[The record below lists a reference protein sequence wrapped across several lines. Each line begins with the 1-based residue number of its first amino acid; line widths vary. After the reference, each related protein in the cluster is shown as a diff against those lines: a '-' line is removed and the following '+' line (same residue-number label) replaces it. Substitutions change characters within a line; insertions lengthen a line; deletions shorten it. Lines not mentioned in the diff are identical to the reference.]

1 MKKSNLT
8 ARLQQQYNKL
18 QTRINKAIKSGK
30 FYQYTAYKQQQLQ
43 ARLQRYALQLRQLAK
58 GVAVCAALGVALP
71 ASAQIAPFNNLVER
85 TGLSNPFDTIDN
97 YGLLLPEFVDLDGDN
112 DLDLVYYDA
121 IYPSGVYTRSAHLFE
136 NISNTT
142 TPEYVKLTGANNPLD
157 GINNKS
163 DFSFVD
169 IDNDGDFD
177 LFASNY
183 CYKDTSAQMFYYEN
197 IGSAT
202 NANYV
207 LQSTSPL
214 DSIAIHLSTLPLTT
228 SLLSP
233 LVSFVDIDADG
244 DYDVFCGIYEYAF
257 GPNFLGSNSVWYY
270 ENQGTV
276 TSPIFRRQTTDYFS
290 SEFLSST
297 NSTNFSMWNGIQF
310 KDFDSD
316 GDYDALITGKTDSTG
331 SSSIN
336 FIFENTGNP
345 NSPSFV
351 YSTTTP
357 WDLVLTTNYSPIKID
372 DIDGDSDLDL
382 INPQGGGFSMQYFE
396 NLEFTNLIQ
405 LKGVEELEV
414 FPNPSL
420 GLIHFKEA
428 VHGRLS
434 VYDRIGNLMKVIELQ
449 AKQSVD
455 LGTLPNGLYMLV
467 LDDNEEQMIGK
478 FSVYK

>member
-1 MKKSNLT
+1 
-8 ARLQQQYNKL
+8 
-18 QTRINKAIKSGK
+18 
-30 FYQYTAYKQQQLQ
+30 
-43 ARLQRYALQLRQLAK
+43 
-58 GVAVCAALGVALP
+58 
-71 ASAQIAPFNNLVER
+71 
-85 TGLSNPFDTIDN
+85 
-97 YGLLLPEFVDLDGDN
+97 
-112 DLDLVYYDA
+112 
-121 IYPSGVYTRSAHLFE
+121 
-136 NISNTT
+136 
-142 TPEYVKLTGANNPLD
+142 
-157 GINNKS
+157 
-163 DFSFVD
+163 
-169 IDNDGDFD
+169 
-177 LFASNY
+177 
-183 CYKDTSAQMFYYEN
+183 MFYYEN

-276 TSPIFRRQTTDYFS
+276 TSPIFRRQSTDYFS
-290 SEFLSST
+290 SDFLSST
-297 NSTNFSMWNGIQF
+297 NSTNFAMFNGIQF

-316 GDYDALITGKTDSTG
+316 GDYDALITGRTDSTG

-414 FPNPSL
+414 FPNPSK
-420 GLIHFKEA
+420 GLINLNA
-428 VHGRLS
+428 NISGLLR
-434 VYDRIGNLMKVIELQ
+434 VY
-449 AKQSVD
+449 
-455 LGTLPNGLYMLV
+455 NGLGQNIYLHR
-467 LDDNEEQMIGK
+467 LTNESTINLSHLTNGCYFAEVVTADKVMK
-478 FSVYK
+478 FSFLVER